1 MCEIL
6 SPDNFIKGR
15 LYKFPQSQV
24 PGQSPQRQPTLMH
37 KGGSQHCLPLDKWP
51 LALGEAPSCLAVS
64 SSDSEL
70 GEGVT
75 VREWA
80 ASHRNDRNCCLLIY
94 FYLHS
99 LSPQFKAPGYTM
111 LLPLDVLSP
120 PLRHLCRAQALA
132 RFTLPLCCH
141 SCLLGGSTGGWYVWS
156 PEGTESGLQWHVNP
170 GSLRSPGGAGGGSQ
184 PWRDNKWREGGRGRG
199 YRGWAWG
206 IQCTNSQT
214 PMLLAFVSS
223 LDLSRLP

>member
-1 MCEIL
+1 
-6 SPDNFIKGR
+6 
-15 LYKFPQSQV
+15 
-24 PGQSPQRQPTLMH
+24 MH

-120 PLRHLCRAQALA
+120 PLCHLCTRSGLGPLHPAPLLSQ
-132 RFTLPLCCH
+132 LPA
-141 SCLLGGSTGGWYVWS
+141 GWEHGRMVCVVTRGHWEWAS
-156 PEGTESGLQWHVNP
+156 MACESWQSQIPEGG
-170 GSLRSPGGAGGGSQ
+170 RSQRG
-184 PWRDNKWREGGRGRG
+184 RDNKWREGGRGRG

-214 PMLLAFVSS
+214 PMLLVFVSS